1 MFRIFW
7 YKGDRN
13 EDKYLN
19 RFEKFLPECRK
30 DTKYSAIE
38 ATNILSNDSYEDLY

>member
-1 MFRIFW
+1 MFGIFW

-19 RFEKFLPECRK
+19 RFEKVLLECRK
-30 DTKYSAIE
+30 DTEYSAIE
-38 ATNILSNDSYEDLY
+38 ATNLV